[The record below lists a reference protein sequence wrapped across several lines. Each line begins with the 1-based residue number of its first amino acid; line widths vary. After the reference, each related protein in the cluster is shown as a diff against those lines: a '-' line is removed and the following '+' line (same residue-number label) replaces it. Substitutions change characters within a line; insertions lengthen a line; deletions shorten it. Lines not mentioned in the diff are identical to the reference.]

1 MNKEN
6 ILFVFALEQ
15 EVPNIKLDNM
25 LFTGIGKVN
34 AAHKLT
40 KYLCENPHIE
50 LVVNYGTAGRIED
63 VKRGELIAVNRFIQG
78 DYICDLPG
86 HEGEAITFMQWLP
99 WSIRTCATHD
109 RFIEGGLEYLQLRW
123 SHKVNC
129 VDMEAYALAQ
139 VCSQMGKN
147 FHCYKYISD
156 DACEDASED
165 WSANVSNGEVL
176 FTQILLNIYNMN
188 STPYSQKL

>member
-1 MNKEN
+1 MDKKKN
-6 ILFVFALEQ
+6 ILFVFALRE
-15 EVPNIKLDNM
+15 EVPNVELPNM

-50 LVVNYGTAGRIED
+50 LVINYGTAGRIGGANKGD
-63 VKRGELIAVNRFIQG
+63 LIAVNRFIQG

-86 HEGEAITFMQWLP
+86 HEGESITFMQWLP
-99 WSIRTCATHD
+99 WSNFTCATHD
-109 RFIEGGLEYLQLRW
+109 RFIEGGLEHLHLRW
-123 SHKVNC
+123 SHDVNC

-165 WSANVSNGEVL
+165 WSANVSKGEGKFMDVL
-176 FTQILLNIYNMN
+176 QNIY
-188 STPYSQKL
+188 